1 MRFTDCRPIVLI
13 MMLAIPAGAVATS
26 LPGIAQHAS
35 LAAVVLWLGG
45 LGWGFHAMLH
55 HRLAAEDRL
64 ALLETKVALERDTHQ
79 ALVVKTRE
87 RAQVAAVEWSRLQAC
102 LCDGHHAHVPER
114 MHALQAAIVVL
125 QEAV

>member
-1 MRFTDCRPIVLI
+1 

-35 LAAVVLWLGG
+35 VAAVVLWLTG

-64 ALLETKVALERDTHQ
+64 AQLETKVALERDANE
-79 ALVVKTRE
+79 ALINATRE
-87 RAQVAAVEWSRLQAC
+87 RAVVIAAEWSRLQAC
-102 LCDGHHAHVPER
+102 LCNGDRSNVPER
-114 MHALQAAIVVL
+114 MHALQAAIVLL
-125 QEAV
+125 QDAA